1 MKTAVQGSWVFLA
14 CIEQDNDGPTGWNF
28 GRCALCPSQPL
39 YQTLRDVLHP
49 REDVQSRDGSVGL
62 VRGVAERRWPP
73 SFSPTELL
81 WKTTGSCLMMLG
93 AGSGIGCFLG
103 VSLGV
108 AVCCQSSGTRAF
120 CQGPRHLRGTVPG
133 VAQGPRHL
141 RGTVPAISALGT
153 CGSGLRRRRCAGC
166 VAVLI
171 TARALCTLVLP
182 SPSLFRRGW
191 PPPGLSPPCVRALGT
206 CRRGL
211 LCLLGAFAPLL
222 APEGLIRA
230 LGT

>member
-1 MKTAVQGSWVFLA
+1 MGPL
-14 CIEQDNDGPTGWNF
+14 DGTLGDVPCVHLS
-28 GRCALCPSQPL
+28 RCTRRSGMFSIHGKMSNPG
-39 YQTLRDVLHP
+39 
-49 REDVQSRDGSVGL
+49 DGSVGL

-103 VSLGV
+103 VSLGL
-108 AVCCQSSGTRAF
+108 ALRCAANHPALGPSGCGPP
-120 CQGPRHLRGTVPG
+120 CQGPRHLRRTVPSPPC
-133 VAQGPRHL
+133 QGPR
-141 RGTVPAISALGT
+141 
-153 CGSGLRRRRCAGC
+153 RRRRCAGC

-222 APEGLIRA
+222 PPVVGLIST

>member
-1 MKTAVQGSWVFLA
+1 M
-14 CIEQDNDGPTGWNF
+14 GPLNGTLGDVPCVHLS
-28 GRCALCPSQPL
+28 RCTRRSGMFSIHGKMPNPWTCQ
-39 YQTLRDVLHP
+39 
-49 REDVQSRDGSVGL
+49 
-62 VRGVAERRWPP
+62 GVAERRWPP

-93 AGSGIGCFLG
+93 AGSGIGCLLG

-108 AVCCQSSGTRAF
+108 AVCCQSSGTHSGAAPRVRALST
-120 CQGPRHLRGTVPG
+120 CGEPSRPRHIR
-133 VAQGPRHL
+133 
-141 RGTVPAISALGT
+141 ALGT
-153 CGSGLRRRRCAGC
+153 CGSALRHRRCAGC

-171 TARALCTLVLP
+171 TARALCTLVRP
-182 SPSLFRRGW
+182 SPSLFCRGW

-222 APEGLIRA
+222 
-230 LGT
+230 GT

>member
-1 MKTAVQGSWVFLA
+1 MFSIHGKMSNPG
-14 CIEQDNDGPTGWNF
+14 
-28 GRCALCPSQPL
+28 
-39 YQTLRDVLHP
+39 
-49 REDVQSRDGSVGL
+49 DGSVGL

-81 WKTTGSCLMMLG
+81 WKTTGPCLMMLG

-120 CQGPRHLRGTVPG
+120 WVRPRVRALGTCGEPSRPRHIR
-133 VAQGPRHL
+133 
-141 RGTVPAISALGT
+141 ALGT

-171 TARALCTLVLP
+171 
-182 SPSLFRRGW
+182 RRGRCARW
-191 PPPGLSPPCVRALGT
+191 FCRPHPCSAEDGRHLACPPCVRALGT

-211 LCLLGAFAPLL
+211 LCRLRPFSP
-222 APEGLIRA
+222 PRA
-230 LGT
+230 LSLST